1 MIQKYKDILNDSS
14 MAPLNFL
21 TTVAALHGC
30 ELRNRDLSAKII
42 FIAKRKHDFTINLA
56 IMQNGC

>member
-1 MIQKYKDILNDSS
+1 MCFVVDWSFKYI
-14 MAPLNFL
+14 AQRF
-21 TTVAALHGC
+21 AALHGC

-42 FIAKRKHDFTINLA
+42 FIAKRKHDFTINLE